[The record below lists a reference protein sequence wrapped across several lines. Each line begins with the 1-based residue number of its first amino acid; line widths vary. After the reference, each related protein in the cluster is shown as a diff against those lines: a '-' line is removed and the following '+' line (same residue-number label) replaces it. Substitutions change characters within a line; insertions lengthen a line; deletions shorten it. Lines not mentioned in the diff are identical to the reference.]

1 MNEEA
6 KEVLRDMKVQV
17 DKLGEIISQTSSD
30 TIR

>member
-17 DKLGEIISQTSSD
+17 DKLGKIISQTFSD

>member
-6 KEVLRDMKVQV
+6 KEVLRDMKAQV
-17 DKLGEIISQTSSD
+17 DKLSDIISQTFSD